1 MELWQVP
8 AASKILNWGKDWT
21 WGVPS
26 GVAYQKLLLCEREE
40 TKKNYQQ
47 IISNI
52 EFILILSQLSQM
64 W

>member
-1 MELWQVP
+1 MMELWQVR

-40 TKKNYQQ
+40 TKIYQQ
-47 IISNI
+47 ISSDI
-52 EFILILSQLSQM
+52 EYIQILAQLSKM

>member
-1 MELWQVP
+1 MMELWQVR

-40 TKKNYQQ
+40 TKIYQQ
-47 IISNI
+47 ISFDI
-52 EFILILSQLSQM
+52 EYIQILAQLSKM